1 MLHELVE
8 KNMNDEVAAL
18 LEAYTDK
25 RGANMLVKTPNN
37 CTFAELERLF
47 YLPAVLT
54 VVHGDSGFHAAVPC
68 HGRRHR
74 RDVDQCR
81 GRRQSLK
88 PIRRVYRAV
97 WRHQGDDQTSTTGFL
112 VTCFPYNYEK
122 HIYIYYL

>member
-1 MLHELVE
+1 MDYVIKPGNHVLHELVE

-74 RDVDQCR
+74 RDVDQGW
-81 GRRQSLK
+81 GRCQRCYQFS
-88 PIRRVYRAV
+88 
-97 WRHQGDDQTSTTGFL
+97 
-112 VTCFPYNYEK
+112 
-122 HIYIYYL
+122 